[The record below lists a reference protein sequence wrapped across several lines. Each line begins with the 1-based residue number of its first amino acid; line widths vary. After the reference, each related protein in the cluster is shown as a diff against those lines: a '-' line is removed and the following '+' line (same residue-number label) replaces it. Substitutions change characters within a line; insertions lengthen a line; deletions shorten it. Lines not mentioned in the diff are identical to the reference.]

1 MTLSSASFEF
11 VRTVLRQHSA
21 HCLEEDKVYLV
32 ETRLLPV
39 ARRHGFESVEDL
51 LLRLRGRRNE
61 KLIGELV
68 EAMTINETSFF
79 RDGRPFE
86 VLRQVVLPEL
96 VRRRTEARRLTIW
109 SAACSSG
116 QEPFSVA
123 LLLRHYFPALS
134 GWEIHLIA
142 SDLSGAM
149 LERAREG
156 CYSDLEVSRG
166 VPSELLEAYFCRQAK
181 GWQLRDE
188 IRRMVEFR
196 PINLNGVWPGLPPLD
211 LVLLRNVLI
220 YFDVPTKQQI
230 LDRVRQVLQP
240 DGYLLLGG
248 AETTHNLDDGFI
260 PDPFA
265 RGSFFRLRPPAT
277 ATSHSGPHTHAGS
290 FPPRTGEGS

>member
-1 MTLSSASFEF
+1 MALSSASFEF

-21 HCLEEDKVYLV
+21 YCLEEDQVYLV

-39 ARRHGFESVEDL
+39 ARRLGFDSVEDV
-51 LLRLRGRRNE
+51 LLRLRVRRNE
-61 KLIGELV
+61 RLIGELV

-79 RDGRPFE
+79 RDGHPFE

-96 VRRRTEARRLTIW
+96 VRRRIGTRCLTIW

-123 LLLRHYFPALS
+123 LLLRHSFPALS
-134 GWEIHLIA
+134 GWNIRLIA

-149 LERAREG
+149 LDRAREG
-156 CYSDLEVSRG
+156 CYSDFEVSRG
-166 VPSELLEAYFCRQAK
+166 VPSELLEAYFARQEK
-181 GWQLRDE
+181 GWQIRDE
-188 IRRMVEFR
+188 IRCMVEFR

-220 YFDVPTKQQI
+220 YFDMRVKQQI
-230 LDRVRQVLQP
+230 LGQVRQVLQP

-248 AETTHNLDDGFI
+248 AETTHNLDDGFL
-260 PDPFA
+260 PDRSA
-265 RGSFFRLRPPAT
+265 QGGFFRLRPPET
-277 ATSHSGPHTHAGS
+277 AIPRAGPH
-290 FPPRTGEGS
+290 